1 MGAQSLSVL
10 RMQTIDVEYFSTL
23 IGQDRAT
30 QLIARA
36 GLLLADGALP
46 PELELPTFWRLCAEN
61 IQASNDESHGIAAE
75 PVPRGS
81 LSVLFTSAKEAD
93 TLGDALERFADSARL
108 IRKECQVV
116 LGRSRQAF
124 HLTVR
129 PTGPVDERAE
139 IYVECFT
146 VVAHCALRWMT
157 GRRLDPVMV
166 RGSARLKQATGTL
179 LGLLHAPVL
188 RRGEGVTILYGR
200 DDVNALILPRRYGA
214 WGDQEFESFLS
225 LINEHDETNDSSHR
239 RTASHA
245 VRRHLLAGLRTQE
258 AVSDAMHVSVATLRR
273 RLNDEGCT
281 FRRLSSELRREQ
293 LQGLLATGAAIDDVA
308 EKLGL
313 SDARSLRRFCQDS
326 LGVSPRRYR
335 ELLRETKP

>member
-1 MGAQSLSVL
+1 
-10 RMQTIDVEYFSTL
+10 MQTIDVDYFATL
-23 IGQDRAT
+23 IGRDRAFN
-30 QLIARA
+30 LLARA
-36 GLLLADGALP
+36 GLLLHDGSLP
-46 PELELPTFWRLCAEN
+46 PALELPTFWRLCAEN
-61 IQASNDESHGIAAE
+61 IQASNDESHGIGAE

-93 TLGDALERFADSARL
+93 TLGEALKRFVESARL
-108 IRKECQVV
+108 IRKECQLV

-129 PTGPVDERAE
+129 ARGPADERAE

-157 GRRLDPVMV
+157 GRRLDPVLV
-166 RGSARLKQATGTL
+166 RGSAGLQKSRGTL
-179 LGLLHAPVL
+179 LDLLHAPVL
-188 RRGEGVTILYGR
+188 RRGDGVTILYGR
-200 DDVNALILPRRYGA
+200 DDVNAPILPRRYGA

-225 LINEHDETNDSSHR
+225 LINEHDRNADAR
-239 RTASHA
+239 PRTATSHA
-245 VRRHLLAGLRTQE
+245 VRRHILAGLRTQE
-258 AVSDAMHVSVATLRR
+258 AVSDALHMSVATLRR
-273 RLNDEGCT
+273 RLGDEGCT
-281 FRRLSSELRREQ
+281 FRRISSDVRREQ

-335 ELLRETKP
+335 ELLRGTRPRED